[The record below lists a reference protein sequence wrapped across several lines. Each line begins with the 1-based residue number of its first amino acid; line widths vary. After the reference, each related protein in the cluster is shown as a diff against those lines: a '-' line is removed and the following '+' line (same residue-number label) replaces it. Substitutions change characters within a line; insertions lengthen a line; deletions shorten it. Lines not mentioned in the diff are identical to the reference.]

1 MDVLVA
7 LAKGLAGAL
16 LIAFAYGLPALVA
29 VHRRHDRAEA
39 IALLD
44 LLLGWT
50 VLGWLVLLAWALEWT
65 PRRSRLWRR
74 LARGWDGG
82 TRWTAPRSGGGA
94 APRFLTDTSAP
105 REGMEDG
112 SPATGRRRP
121 APPPPDARS

>member
-1 MDVLVA
+1 MDVLIA

-16 LIAFAYGLPALVA
+16 LVASAYGLPALVA

-74 LARGWDGG
+74 SRSLGRRG
-82 TRWTAPRSGGGA
+82 T